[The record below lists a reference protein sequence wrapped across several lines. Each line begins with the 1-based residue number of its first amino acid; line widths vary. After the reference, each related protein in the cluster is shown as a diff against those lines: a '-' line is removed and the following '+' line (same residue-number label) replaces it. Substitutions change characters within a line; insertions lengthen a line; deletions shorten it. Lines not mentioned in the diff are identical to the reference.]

1 MLVATAIGLIGTI
14 IAGMLLSEVVG
25 VVGFLLSD
33 RAVRSRFLPVVLG
46 IGGAI
51 AASIP
56 DARARRTPS

>member
-1 MLVATAIGLIGTI
+1 MLVATAIELIGPI

-25 VVGFLLSD
+25 VVGYLLSD
-33 RAVRSRFLPVVLG
+33 RAIGSRFLPMVLG

-51 AASIP
+51 AAYIP